1 MRQLSKN
8 IRRSSVVMIL
18 ASKIRNIKSNLR
30 NYLNRTYGEG
40 SKYPK
45 DVRRYEKSKGDQ
57 QGSWFKCAHCSHIT
71 KRKYNLKLHYFNKHR
86 DKKPEKTNYI

>member
-1 MRQLSKN
+1 MRQLFKN

-30 NYLNRTYGEG
+30 NYLDRTYGEG

-45 DVRRYEKSKGDQ
+45 DVRRYEKSKEIR
-57 QGSWFKCAHCSHIT
+57 SPKKRIT
-71 KRKYNLKLHYFNKHR
+71 FEFAVCLQPVW
-86 DKKPEKTNYI
+86 KKIQTKS